1 MAKDKVENNVVDNVN
16 HPKHYEGSTSLE
28 CIQVMELIFGLNAVL
43 FFCLCNSFK
52 YLWRFKNKN
61 GREDIN
67 KAKWYLEY
75 AERGIER
82 ACAEPISEG
91 ILKAH
96 SRLSDLFVIITNKI
110 NRGEVTFD
118 D

>member
-1 MAKDKVENNVVDNVN
+1 MAKDKVENKVDNVN

-61 GREDIN
+61 GLEDVK
-67 KAKWYLEY
+67 KAKWYLDY
-75 AERGIER
+75 AERRIER
-82 ACAEPISEG
+82 ACAEPISENV
-91 ILKAH
+91 IKAYH
-96 SRLSDLFVIITNKI
+96 RLNDLYIIIGDKI
-110 NRGEVTFD
+110 ASKEVTFND
-118 D
+118 